1 MYYLYNSRLIN
12 YSGFNKDR
20 LVYFQLEVDYYYNE
34 ANQNKYKKF
43 QLIASKS
50 NLINK
55 EQNLKSIVLVTATCR
70 T

>member
-1 MYYLYNSRLIN
+1 M
-12 YSGFNKDR
+12 
-20 LVYFQLEVDYYYNE
+20 YFQLDVDYYYNE

-43 QLIASKS
+43 QLIVSKS

-55 EQNLKSIVLVTATCR
+55 EQNLQGIVLVTGTCR